1 MRLVAVA
8 GSSGL
13 IAHSR
18 PSIGRGF
25 TDGIGCNRLATMFT
39 LARTFRLLI
48 CASSRAF
55 FTFVNA
61 DLSHGNFL
69 TRYPESLGC
78 PFSSSEKSDSSELV
92 YWELPTACSTK
103 AFFSSDQG
111 MVFRVCSLL
120 WIFFQSRPHLLQFL
134 CFLGSFIHSY
144 MKSLKIIISLEQ
156 A

>member
-1 MRLVAVA
+1 M
-8 GSSGL
+8 GTL

-25 TDGIGCNRLATMFT
+25 VDGIGCNRLATMFT
-39 LARTFRLLI
+39 LTRTFRLLI

-61 DLSHGNFL
+61 DLTNGNFL
-69 TRYPESLGC
+69 TRYPESLG
-78 PFSSSEKSDSSELV
+78 SDSSELV

-111 MVFRVCSLL
+111 MVFRV
-120 WIFFQSRPHLLQFL
+120 
-134 CFLGSFIHSY
+134 
-144 MKSLKIIISLEQ
+144 
-156 A
+156 

>member
-1 MRLVAVA
+1 MWDDIAGVGGLKVRLVAVA

-25 TDGIGCNRLATMFT
+25 ADGIGCNRLATMFT

-120 WIFFQSRPHLLQFL
+120 WIF
-134 CFLGSFIHSY
+134 
-144 MKSLKIIISLEQ
+144 
-156 A
+156 